1 MSATVP
7 LTIHAPGRGDN
18 TTPRRAGANARGRS
32 SAVLQ
37 AGVAA
42 GITVAD
48 ANDRA
53 EFYKAERDKALLQ
66 ANHAYDALRDVQ
78 QATTRAAAVGVASG
92 SCTFIPPPPDPYAAE
107 LLKRDTLIESWS
119 RAFHDMVISRDR
131 DISDIRSELHRAVN
145 RANDLADTL
154 IAAQRDLNTARIVA
168 RQTAEKITVE
178 RAKLRIAEQTARDQ
192 RDKRR
197 LAEALAVEHNTARA
211 QAETRLT
218 MLQLEH
224 GETGHA
230 RTRHRPTAA
239 TGTPGKT
246 TSAPIPAPS
255 VFCSSS
261 RTDSEAS
268 SLDDVSRRRL
278 LCVAYRQE
286 SPDDGS
292 GGEPGSPSGSYSS
305 SARRGEG
312 RIPYSPE
319 GSSPPNNR
327 QRRESPAD
335 DFASGCAGSS
345 AGPFP
350 CR

>member
-1 MSATVP
+1 
-7 LTIHAPGRGDN
+7 
-18 TTPRRAGANARGRS
+18 
-32 SAVLQ
+32 
-37 AGVAA
+37 
-42 GITVAD
+42 
-48 ANDRA
+48 
-53 EFYKAERDKALLQ
+53 
-66 ANHAYDALRDVQ
+66 
-78 QATTRAAAVGVASG
+78 
-92 SCTFIPPPPDPYAAE
+92 
-107 LLKRDTLIESWS
+107 
-119 RAFHDMVISRDR
+119 
-131 DISDIRSELHRAVN
+131 
-145 RANDLADTL
+145 
-154 IAAQRDLNTARIVA
+154 
-168 RQTAEKITVE
+168 
-178 RAKLRIAEQTARDQ
+178 
-192 RDKRR
+192 
-197 LAEALAVEHNTARA
+197 
-211 QAETRLT
+211 

-239 TGTPGKT
+239 TGTPGNT

-286 SPDDGS
+286 SPNDGS

-305 SARRGEG
+305 PARRGEG